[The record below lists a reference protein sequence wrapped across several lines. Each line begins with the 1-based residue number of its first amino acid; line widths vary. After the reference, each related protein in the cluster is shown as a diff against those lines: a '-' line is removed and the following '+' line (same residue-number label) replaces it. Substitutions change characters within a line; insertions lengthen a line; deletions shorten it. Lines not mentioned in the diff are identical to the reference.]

1 MVVKPILNLATKYT
15 DDVIGFGVRK
25 WTKPTNFEGLKYPR
39 NLSKDVVQLEQKIPN
54 RIFSSLE
61 SNIINEIKCGKIEN
75 ARVIDKSGNLV
86 KDIEFIGDKYGVRI
100 SPECLLKDGVLEK
113 FVDATYIHNHPF
125 NAPLSSNDIVVMA
138 LNKIKKMVACT
149 SDGGYSIIERIKPIS
164 KMDYENFI
172 RASFKLNSEEILQM
186 KSLGKIRGITDM
198 QRMELLNK
206 WRYER
211 FKSFSDEFGLTFQNN
226 ISTPNK
232 QEHLTG
238 NLFQVNYLQRLIDN
252 IIIRC
257 RKT

>member
-1 MVVKPILNLATKYT
+1 M
-15 DDVIGFGVRK
+15 RK
-25 WTKPTNFEGLKYPR
+25 CTKPTSFNGLKYAR
-39 NLSKDVVQLEQKIPN
+39 NLSKDVVQLEQKVPN

-61 SNIINEIKCGKIEN
+61 KNIINEIKGGKIER

-113 FVDATYIHNHPF
+113 FVDSTYIHNHPF

-138 LNKIKKMVACT
+138 LNKIKKMVTCT
-149 SDGGYSIIERIKPIS
+149 SNGGYSIIERVKPIS
-164 KMDYENFI
+164 KMDYDNFI
-172 RASFKLNSEEILQM
+172 KASFKLNSEEIFQI

-211 FKSFSDEFGLTFQNN
+211 FKRFSDEFGLTFQNN
-226 ISTPNK
+226 IGPLNK
-232 QEHLTG
+232 QEHLEG
-238 NLFQVNYLQRLIDN
+238 NLFQVNYLQRLVDN
-252 IIIRC
+252 IIIKC
-257 RKT
+257 SHFI

>member
-1 MVVKPILNLATKYT
+1 M
-15 DDVIGFGVRK
+15 RK
-25 WTKPTNFEGLKYPR
+25 CTKPTSFNGLKYAR
-39 NLSKDVVQLEQKIPN
+39 NLSKDVVQLEQKVPN

-61 SNIINEIKCGKIEN
+61 KNIINEIKGGKIER

-113 FVDATYIHNHPF
+113 FVDSTYIHNHPF

-138 LNKIKKMVACT
+138 LNKIKKMVTCT
-149 SDGGYSIIERIKPIS
+149 SNGGYSIIERVKPIS
-164 KMDYENFI
+164 KMDYDNFI
-172 RASFKLNSEEILQM
+172 KASFKLNSEEIFQI

-211 FKSFSDEFGLTFQNN
+211 FKRFSDEFGLTFQNN
-226 ISTPNK
+226 IGPLNK
-232 QEHLTG
+232 QEHLEG
-238 NLFQVNYLQRLIDN
+238 NLFHVNYLQRLVDN
-252 IIIRC
+252 IIIKC
-257 RKT
+257 SHFI

>member
-1 MVVKPILNLATKYT
+1 M
-15 DDVIGFGVRK
+15 RK
-25 WTKPTNFEGLKYPR
+25 CNKPTSFNGLKYAR
-39 NLSKDVVQLEQKIPN
+39 NLSKDVVQLEQKVPN

-61 SNIINEIKCGKIEN
+61 KNIINEIKGGKIER

-113 FVDATYIHNHPF
+113 FVDSTYIHNHPF

-138 LNKIKKMVACT
+138 LNKIKKMVTCT
-149 SDGGYSIIERIKPIS
+149 SNGGYSIIERVKPIS
-164 KMDYENFI
+164 KMDYDNFI
-172 RASFKLNSEEILQM
+172 KASFKLNSEEIFQI

-211 FKSFSDEFGLTFQNN
+211 FKRFSDEFGLTFQNN
-226 ISTPNK
+226 IGPLNK
-232 QEHLTG
+232 QEHLEG
-238 NLFQVNYLQRLIDN
+238 NLFQVNYLQRLVDN
-252 IIIRC
+252 IIIKC
-257 RKT
+257 SHFI